1 MTALRV
7 VTIVLILLTISV
19 PTALY
24 ASAAAPAGHHVSL
37 QHAPRTSP
45 MSVRATAV
53 ASDVLPLLMLMPGPS
68 LAPPA
73 EARTPVLPLAAPFVP
88 PRG

>member
-7 VTIVLILLTISV
+7 VAIALILLTISV

-24 ASAAAPAGHHVSL
+24 ASVAPPAGHHVSL
-37 QHAPRTSP
+37 RHAPRTSP
-45 MSVRATAV
+45 ASVRATAV
-53 ASDVLPLLMLMPGPS
+53 AFDVRPVLMLMPGPS
-68 LAPPA
+68 LASA
-73 EARTPVLPLAAPFVP
+73 ADARTPTLPLAAPFVP

>member
-7 VTIVLILLTISV
+7 VAIVLILLTSIL

-24 ASAAAPAGHHVSL
+24 ASAAAPDGHHVSL
-37 QHAPRTSP
+37 RHAPRTSP
-45 MSVRATAV
+45 ASVRATAV
-53 ASDVLPLLMLMPGPS
+53 ALDVLPVLMLMPGPS
-68 LAPPA
+68 LPSAGD
-73 EARTPVLPLAAPFVP
+73 ARTPTLPLAAPFVP